1 VTKDDSDVTLKT
13 NMSSVS
19 LMGND
24 GGNVGILRE
33 ESEKKQSFCE
43 RHSIEAK
50 EKPSTTTGNTMKS
63 KLKGVV
69 RAQILANSLGNSN
82 RTNAEVQHSRKNDAL
97 LDEMFPPHIV
107 DALREG
113 RRVPQ
118 EKHECVTIF
127 FSDVVG
133 FSAMSRALSP
143 EKVADLLDRLYTR
156 FDELTRLHDIF
167 KIETIGDAFMAAAN
181 LVKDQSVSHAR
192 RIAEFSIDAIKVANT
207 TQIDRDDPSK
217 GCVEIRV
224 GFHSGP
230 VTSGVVGTR
239 LPKYGIFGD
248 SVNIASRMESH
259 SEPNHIHVS
268 DVSARLLKKQ
278 APGMAIVPRD
288 TIDVKGIGQM
298 NTYWVNRDS
307 VQGSS
312 GLDFSD
318 PSNSANAVKPRGRH
332 QNPEGQGRDDDTY
345 SDQYRASR
353 SASPGEHRNREGRH
367 RSRGQSSSSS
377 SPHHSSK
384 SRSRSMSGHGGRRT
398 IGTNQVSGKLRY
410 ESSLGDEAMHKK
422 PAELKSR
429 ADPRSRRESSFASG
443 PMFRSSVAISLS
455 EPIFPDNEMDDKK
468 GADERGHSKNAP
480 PMDEEESQL
489 RQANSDPSLQN
500 DYGTRQARSD
510 AKQSDLDDLPRL
522 PPRSSEISRFS
533 GLTKDSSFRSC
544 ETRPSIYSA
553 IRRGRE
559 TALTP
564 SRELSRHDSYRLSK
578 LEQEGRELN
587 IDGKKQRLQKIK
599 EIERKV
605 SASGCGDIAHMEEK
619 GAGDECVTS
628 QRFHVPSES
637 IPSDH
642 IIEANP
648 LGMHIREFSTKNRSR
663 RSNRASSAERS
674 SLRNESALNQAL
686 KASKRQMEKD
696 RHHHH

>member
-1 VTKDDSDVTLKT
+1 
-13 NMSSVS
+13 
-19 LMGND
+19 
-24 GGNVGILRE
+24 
-33 ESEKKQSFCE
+33 
-43 RHSIEAK
+43 
-50 EKPSTTTGNTMKS
+50 MKS

-69 RAQILANSLGNSN
+69 RAQILANSLGHN
-82 RTNAEVQHSRKNDAL
+82 RTNAEVQHSRKNAAL
-97 LDEMFPPHIV
+97 LEEIFPPHIA

-113 RRVPQ
+113 QRVPQ

-127 FSDVVG
+127 FSDIVG
-133 FSAMSRALSP
+133 FSAMSRDLSP

-156 FDELTRLHDIF
+156 FDDLTRLHDVF

-207 TQIDRDDPSK
+207 TQIDRDDPSI
-217 GCVEIRV
+217 GCLEIRV

-259 SEPNHIHVS
+259 SEPNHVHVS
-268 DVSARLLKKQ
+268 DNSARLLKKQ
-278 APGMAIVPRD
+278 APGMAIVPRG
-288 TIDVKGIGQM
+288 TIDVKGIGRM
-298 NTYWVNRDS
+298 NTYWVNCDS
-307 VQGSS
+307 VPGSS

-318 PSNSANAVKPRGRH
+318 PSNSVNTGKSRGRH
-332 QNPEGQGRDDDTY
+332 QKSEGQGRDDDTY
-345 SDQYRASR
+345 SDQHRESR
-353 SASPGEHRNREGRH
+353 SASPGGHRNTCTRREERH

-384 SRSRSMSGHGGRRT
+384 SRSRSTSGHGGRRT
-398 IGTNQVSGKLRY
+398 IGTNQVSGKLRH

-455 EPIFPDNEMDDKK
+455 DPIFPDNEKDDKK
-468 GADERGHSKNAP
+468 IADERGHSKNAP

-489 RQANSDPSLQN
+489 RRAKSDPSLKN
-500 DYGTRQARSD
+500 DYGD
-510 AKQSDLDDLPRL
+510 NLPRP

-578 LEQEGRELN
+578 LEQEGRDINGLV
-587 IDGKKQRLQKIK
+587 DRKQRLQKIR

-605 SASGCGDIAHMEEK
+605 SASGCGDTDHMEQK
-619 GAGDECVTS
+619 AAGDECVKS
-628 QRFHVPSES
+628 ERLHVPSES
-637 IPSDH
+637 VPPDH
-642 IIEANP
+642 TIEANP
-648 LGMHIREFSTKNRSR
+648 LGMHIREVSTKNRSR

-686 KASKRQMEKD
+686 KASKRQMEKE
-696 RHHHH
+696 RHLHHHH

>member
-1 VTKDDSDVTLKT
+1 
-13 NMSSVS
+13 
-19 LMGND
+19 
-24 GGNVGILRE
+24 
-33 ESEKKQSFCE
+33 
-43 RHSIEAK
+43 
-50 EKPSTTTGNTMKS
+50 MKS

-69 RAQILANSLGNSN
+69 RAQILANSLGHN
-82 RTNAEVQHSRKNDAL
+82 RTNAEVQHSRKNAAL
-97 LDEMFPPHIV
+97 LEEIFPPHIA

-113 RRVPQ
+113 QRVPQ

-127 FSDVVG
+127 FSDIVG
-133 FSAMSRALSP
+133 FSAMSRDLSP

-156 FDELTRLHDIF
+156 FDDLTRLHDVF

-181 LVKDQSVSHAR
+181 LVKDQSVSHTR
-192 RIAEFSIDAIKVANT
+192 RIAEFSIDAIRVANT
-207 TQIDRDDPSK
+207 TQIDRDDPSM
-217 GCVEIRV
+217 GCLEIRV

-268 DVSARLLKKQ
+268 DTSARLLKKQ
-278 APGMAIVPRD
+278 APGMAIMPRG
-288 TIDVKGIGQM
+288 TIDVKGIGRM
-298 NTYWVNRDS
+298 NTYWVNCDS
-307 VQGSS
+307 VPGSS

-318 PSNSANAVKPRGRH
+318 PSNSANTGKSRGRH
-332 QNPEGQGRDDDTY
+332 QTPEGQGRDDDTY

-353 SASPGEHRNREGRH
+353 SASPGGHRNTRREGRH

-384 SRSRSMSGHGGRRT
+384 SRSRSTSGHGGRRT
-398 IGTNQVSGKLRY
+398 IGTNQVSGKLRH

-455 EPIFPDNEMDDKK
+455 DPIFPDNEKDDKK
-468 GADERGHSKNAP
+468 GADERGHSKNVP

-489 RQANSDPSLQN
+489 RRANSDSSLKN
-500 DYGTRQARSD
+500 DYGTKEVRPDARR
-510 AKQSDLDDLPRL
+510 SDLDDLSRP

-533 GLTKDSSFRSC
+533 GLTKDSSIRSC

-578 LEQEGRELN
+578 LEQEGRDIN
-587 IDGKKQRLQKIK
+587 VDRKQRLQKIK

-605 SASGCGDIAHMEEK
+605 SASGCGDMAHFEQK
-619 GAGDECVTS
+619 QAAGDECAKS
-628 QRFHVPSES
+628 ERFHVPSES
-637 IPSDH
+637 APPDH
-642 IIEANP
+642 TIEANP
-648 LGMHIREFSTKNRSR
+648 LGMHIREVSTKNRSR

-696 RHHHH
+696 RHLHHHH